1 MIKGV
6 TESGFEFELED
17 DILDD
22 YELLEVLHK
31 IDKGDYG
38 LVPDMVE
45 KLLGVEQKESLKNH
59 IRTDKGKVSS
69 SRMMDEI
76 MQIFKA
82 NNKLK
87 NS

>member
-38 LVPDMVE
+38 LVPDMVK